1 MEKRFSR
8 ERDVMKSTILKTTL
22 REIRESLG
30 RYMAILAIVALGVG
44 FFTGLKVT
52 KPAMLKAGGEYLEDN
67 NLYDLRLLSTVGFDE
82 QDVKAINSREG
93 VEIAEGSVYM
103 DFLALDEEGSESV
116 LRAHSLLWIQNHVV
130 VQEGR
135 MPTAPD
141 ECVVDS
147 LSFSRK
153 EIGTTIRVSE
163 NNEEDTMDM
172 LAYKEYKIVGICD
185 ASYYINYERGSTALG
200 NGKLKGY
207 IYIPEDGFDTDAYTE
222 IFVRLTDKFPLYS
235 QEYKDYI
242 DDCLDW
248 AEPLCE
254 EVAQARY
261 VRLKEDAQWQIADGE
276 RELEEQ
282 VAEAEEKLAD
292 AREELLDGEKEIE
305 DARQEI
311 VDGRQEIADAR
322 AEIEEN
328 RQELADSLS
337 ELQDGKTEIADGLDQ
352 LEEKRIEASDMEGDE
367 KDAYE
372 TGLNLKEAQV
382 KGKKTQVEAGLAQA
396 NMGSR
401 QLEAAENKI
410 TREEKKLADAEKE
423 LADAEQEL
431 ADGWEEY
438 EENRQKLEEETADAR
453 KELEDA
459 REELADLKTP
469 ETYVLGRDK
478 NIGYACFESDS
489 DIVEGIANV
498 FPIFFFLVAALVC
511 ITTMT
516 RMVEEQRTQIGILKA
531 LGYGEAT
538 IMGKYLFYSG
548 SAAVLGCGIGFLL
561 GSYVFPMVIWSAY
574 RMMYRLGDIR
584 VILDWK
590 LGVISLAVSIICSM
604 GTTIATCRY
613 ELTSVAAELMRPKA
627 PKSGKRII
635 LERIPFLWNHMK
647 FLLKVSARNIFRY
660 RQRFFM
666 MVFGIGGCTALLLT
680 GFGVKDSIKS
690 ITYNQFDEIQIN
702 DMSVIFSD
710 PWQEMDGRE
719 FEEVMAENA
728 REFMLA
734 FEESADLTRG
744 DKSKSLTLVVPEK
757 AEEIGYYLNL
767 HTTRE
772 EPVAYP
778 GKGEVVLTE
787 KLADKCD
794 AKIGDTVTIQDDDRN
809 TLDLKVSGI
818 SENYVYNYAYISPE
832 TWTDQSGK
840 EPEYKSA
847 YINVKEEKDVHS
859 VSAAI
864 MNCDGVASVT
874 INDDM
879 KVRFSSMMKS
889 LDYVVLLIIGCAGSL
904 AFIVLYNLT
913 NINITERLREI
924 ATIKVLGFYRRETA
938 SYVFRENLVLTGIG
952 AGVGLIM
959 GKYLHQ
965 FVMYNIDIDMI
976 AFDVHIAPLSVL
988 YSIVLTFVFAGIVDW
1003 AMNKKLDGINMAES
1017 MKSVE

>member
-1 MEKRFSR
+1 ME
-8 ERDVMKSTILKTTL
+8 D
-22 REIRESLG
+22 
-30 RYMAILAIVALGVG
+30 
-44 FFTGLKVT
+44 
-52 KPAMLKAGGEYLEDN
+52 
-67 NLYDLRLLSTVGFDE
+67 
-82 QDVKAINSREG
+82 
-93 VEIAEGSVYM
+93 
-103 DFLALDEEGSESV
+103 
-116 LRAHSLLWIQNHVV
+116 
-130 VQEGR
+130 
-135 MPTAPD
+135 
-141 ECVVDS
+141 
-147 LSFSRK
+147 
-153 EIGTTIRVSE
+153 
-163 NNEEDTMDM
+163 
-172 LAYKEYKIVGICD
+172 
-185 ASYYINYERGSTALG
+185 
-200 NGKLKGY
+200 
-207 IYIPEDGFDTDAYTE
+207 
-222 IFVRLTDKFPLYS
+222 
-235 QEYKDYI
+235 
-242 DDCLDW
+242 
-248 AEPLCE
+248 
-254 EVAQARY
+254 
-261 VRLKEDAQWQIADGE
+261 
-276 RELEEQ
+276 
-282 VAEAEEKLAD
+282 
-292 AREELLDGEKEIE
+292 
-305 DARQEI
+305 
-311 VDGRQEIADAR
+311 
-322 AEIEEN
+322 
-328 RQELADSLS
+328 
-337 ELQDGKTEIADGLDQ
+337 
-352 LEEKRIEASDMEGDE
+352 GDE

-382 KGKKTQVEAGLAQA
+382 KGKKAQVEAGLAQA

-410 TREEKKLADAEKE
+410 AREEKKLEDAEKE
-423 LADAEQEL
+423 LEDAEKEL

-438 EENRQKLEEETADAR
+438 EENRQKLADEKVDAR

-459 REELADLKTP
+459 REKLADLKEP

-489 DIVEGIANV
+489 DIVEGISNV

-531 LGYGEAT
+531 LGYSEGT

-561 GSYVFPMVIWSAY
+561 GSYIFPVVIWSAY
-574 RMMYRLGDIR
+574 RIMYRLGDIR
-584 VILDWK
+584 IILDWK
-590 LGVISLAVSIICSM
+590 LGLISLIVSILCSM

-635 LERIPFLWNHMK
+635 LERIPFLWNRMK
-647 FLLKVSARNIFRY
+647 FLRKVSARNIFRY
-660 RQRFFM
+660 KQRFYM

-680 GFGVKDSIKS
+680 GFGIKDSIKS

-702 DMSVIFSD
+702 DMSVVFND
-710 PWQEMDGRE
+710 PWYEMDNSD
-719 FEEVMAENA
+719 FEEIMAENA
-728 REFMLA
+728 ERYTLV
-734 FEESADLTRG
+734 FEESTDLTKG
-744 DKSKSLTLVVPEK
+744 DKSKSLTLVIPEK
-757 AEEIGYYLNL
+757 AEDISSFLNL
-767 HTTRE
+767 HTTRDV
-772 EPVAYP
+772 PIAFP

-787 KLADKCD
+787 KLADKCG
-794 AKIGDTVTIQDDDRN
+794 AGIGDMVTLQDDDMN
-809 TLDLKVSGI
+809 TLELKVSGI

-832 TWTDQSGK
+832 TWTEQIGSA
-840 EPEYKSA
+840 PEYKSA

-859 VSAAI
+859 VSAAV

-874 INDDM
+874 VNDDM

-959 GKYLHQ
+959 GRYLHQ

>member
-1 MEKRFSR
+1 M
-8 ERDVMKSTILKTTL
+8 T
-22 REIRESLG
+22 
-30 RYMAILAIVALGVG
+30 
-44 FFTGLKVT
+44 
-52 KPAMLKAGGEYLEDN
+52 
-67 NLYDLRLLSTVGFDE
+67 
-82 QDVKAINSREG
+82 
-93 VEIAEGSVYM
+93 
-103 DFLALDEEGSESV
+103 
-116 LRAHSLLWIQNHVV
+116 
-130 VQEGR
+130 
-135 MPTAPD
+135 
-141 ECVVDS
+141 
-147 LSFSRK
+147 
-153 EIGTTIRVSE
+153 
-163 NNEEDTMDM
+163 
-172 LAYKEYKIVGICD
+172 
-185 ASYYINYERGSTALG
+185 
-200 NGKLKGY
+200 
-207 IYIPEDGFDTDAYTE
+207 
-222 IFVRLTDKFPLYS
+222 
-235 QEYKDYI
+235 
-242 DDCLDW
+242 
-248 AEPLCE
+248 
-254 EVAQARY
+254 
-261 VRLKEDAQWQIADGE
+261 
-276 RELEEQ
+276 
-282 VAEAEEKLAD
+282 
-292 AREELLDGEKEIE
+292 
-305 DARQEI
+305 
-311 VDGRQEIADAR
+311 
-322 AEIEEN
+322 
-328 RQELADSLS
+328 DSLS
-337 ELQDGKTEIADGLDQ
+337 ELEDGKAEIADGLEL
-352 LEEKRIEASDMEGDE
+352 LEEKRIEASDMEDGDE

-382 KGKKTQVEAGLAQA
+382 KGKKAQVEAGLAQA

-410 TREEKKLADAEKE
+410 AREEKKLEDAEKE
-423 LADAEQEL
+423 LEDAEKEL

-438 EENRQKLEEETADAR
+438 EENRQKLADETADAR

-459 REELADLKTP
+459 REKLADLKEP

-489 DIVEGIANV
+489 DIVEGISNV

-531 LGYGEAT
+531 LGYSEGT

-561 GSYVFPMVIWSAY
+561 GSYIFPVVIWSAY
-574 RMMYRLGDIR
+574 RIMYRLGDIR
-584 VILDWK
+584 IILDWK
-590 LGVISLAVSIICSM
+590 LGLISLIVSILCSM

-635 LERIPFLWNHMK
+635 LERIPFLWNRMK
-647 FLLKVSARNIFRY
+647 FLRKVSARNIFRY
-660 RQRFFM
+660 KQRFYM

-680 GFGVKDSIKS
+680 GFGIKDSIKS

-702 DMSVIFSD
+702 DMSVVFND
-710 PWQEMDGRE
+710 PWYEMDNSD
-719 FEEVMAENA
+719 FEEIMAENA
-728 REFMLA
+728 ERYTLV
-734 FEESADLTRG
+734 FEESTDLTKG
-744 DKSKSLTLVVPEK
+744 DKSKSLTLVIPEK
-757 AEEIGYYLNL
+757 AEDISSFLNL
-767 HTTRE
+767 HTTRDV
-772 EPVAYP
+772 PIAFP

-787 KLADKCD
+787 KLADKCG
-794 AKIGDTVTIQDDDRN
+794 AGIGDMVTLQDDDMN
-809 TLDLKVSGI
+809 TLELKVSGI

-832 TWTDQSGK
+832 TWMEQIGSA
-840 EPEYKSA
+840 PEYKSA

-859 VSAAI
+859 VSAAV

-874 INDDM
+874 VNADM

-959 GKYLHQ
+959 GRYLHR

>member
-1 MEKRFSR
+1 
-8 ERDVMKSTILKTTL
+8 MKSTILKTTL

-52 KPAMLKAGGEYLEDN
+52 KPAMLKAGGEYLEKN

-82 QDVKAINSREG
+82 QDVKELNSREG
-93 VEIAEGSVYM
+93 VEIAEGAVYV
-103 DFLALDEEGSESV
+103 DFLAQDESGAETV
-116 LRAHSLLWIQNHVV
+116 LRAHSLLWVQNHVV
-130 VQEGR
+130 VKEGR

-147 LSFSRK
+147 LSFTRK
-153 EIGTTIRVSE
+153 DIGTTIRVSE
-163 NNEEDTMDM
+163 NNEEDTIDM
-172 LAYKEYKIVGICD
+172 FAGREYKIVGICD

-207 IYIPEDGFDTDAYTE
+207 IYIPEDGFDTDTYTE
-222 IFVRLTDKFPLYS
+222 VFIRLTDKFPLYS

-242 DDCLDW
+242 DEAMDW

-254 EVAQARY
+254 DVAQARY
-261 VRLKEDAQWQIADGE
+261 ERLKEDAEWQIADGE
-276 RELEEQ
+276 RELEKR
-282 VAEAEEKLAD
+282 VSEADEKLAD
-292 AREELLDGEKEIE
+292 AKDELLDGEKEIE
-305 DARQEI
+305 DAKKEI
-311 VDGRQEIADAR
+311 ADGWQEIADAR
-322 AEIEEN
+322 AEIGEN
-328 RQELADSLS
+328 QQKVTDSLS
-337 ELQDGKTEIADGLDQ
+337 ELEDGKAEIADGLEL
-352 LEEKRIEASDMEGDE
+352 LEEKRIEASDMEDGDE

-382 KGKKTQVEAGLAQA
+382 QGKKAQVEAGLAQA

-410 TREEKKLADAEKE
+410 AREEKKLEDAEKE
-423 LADAEQEL
+423 LEDAEKEL

-438 EENRQKLEEETADAR
+438 EENRQKLADETADAR

-459 REELADLKTP
+459 REKLADLKEP

-489 DIVEGIANV
+489 DIVEGISNV
-498 FPIFFFLVAALVC
+498 FPVFFFLVAALVC

-531 LGYGEAT
+531 LGYSEGT

-548 SAAVLGCGIGFLL
+548 SAAVLGCDIGFLL
-561 GSYVFPMVIWSAY
+561 GSYIFPVVIWSAY
-574 RMMYRLGDIR
+574 RIMYRLGDIR
-584 VILDWK
+584 IILDWK
-590 LGVISLAVSIICSM
+590 LGLISLIVSILCSM

-635 LERIPFLWNHMK
+635 LERIPFLWNRMK
-647 FLLKVSARNIFRY
+647 FLRKVSARNIFRY
-660 RQRFFM
+660 KQRFYM

-680 GFGVKDSIKS
+680 GFGIKDSIKS

-702 DMSVIFSD
+702 DMSVVFND
-710 PWQEMDGRE
+710 PWYEMDNSD
-719 FEEVMAENA
+719 FEEIMAENA
-728 REFMLA
+728 ERYTLV
-734 FEESADLTRG
+734 FEESTDLTKG
-744 DKSKSLTLVVPEK
+744 NKSKSLTLVIPEK
-757 AEEIGYYLNL
+757 AEDISFFLNL
-767 HTTRE
+767 HTTHDV
-772 EPVAYP
+772 PIAFP

-787 KLADKCD
+787 KLADKCG
-794 AKIGDTVTIQDDDRN
+794 AGIGDMVTLQDDDMN
-809 TLDLKVSGI
+809 TLELKVSGI
-818 SENYVYNYAYISPE
+818 SENYVYNYAYISTE
-832 TWTDQSGK
+832 TWTEQIGSA
-840 EPEYKSA
+840 PEYKSA

-859 VSAAI
+859 VSAAV
-864 MNCDGVASVT
+864 MNSDGVASVT
-874 INDDM
+874 VNADM

-959 GKYLHQ
+959 GRYLHR

>member
-1 MEKRFSR
+1 M
-8 ERDVMKSTILKTTL
+8 
-22 REIRESLG
+22 
-30 RYMAILAIVALGVG
+30 
-44 FFTGLKVT
+44 
-52 KPAMLKAGGEYLEDN
+52 
-67 NLYDLRLLSTVGFDE
+67 
-82 QDVKAINSREG
+82 
-93 VEIAEGSVYM
+93 
-103 DFLALDEEGSESV
+103 
-116 LRAHSLLWIQNHVV
+116 
-130 VQEGR
+130 
-135 MPTAPD
+135 
-141 ECVVDS
+141 
-147 LSFSRK
+147 
-153 EIGTTIRVSE
+153 
-163 NNEEDTMDM
+163 
-172 LAYKEYKIVGICD
+172 
-185 ASYYINYERGSTALG
+185 
-200 NGKLKGY
+200 
-207 IYIPEDGFDTDAYTE
+207 
-222 IFVRLTDKFPLYS
+222 
-235 QEYKDYI
+235 
-242 DDCLDW
+242 DW

-254 EVAQARY
+254 DVAQARY
-261 VRLKEDAQWQIADGE
+261 ERLKEDAEWQIADGE
-276 RELEEQ
+276 RELEKR
-282 VAEAEEKLAD
+282 VSEADEKLAD
-292 AREELLDGEKEIE
+292 AKDELLDGEKEIE
-305 DARQEI
+305 DAKKEI
-311 VDGRQEIADAR
+311 ADGWQEIADAR
-322 AEIEEN
+322 AEIREN
-328 RQELADSLS
+328 RQKVTDSLS
-337 ELQDGKTEIADGLDQ
+337 ELEDGKAEIADGLEL
-352 LEEKRIEASDMEGDE
+352 LEEKRIEASDMEDGDE

-382 KGKKTQVEAGLAQA
+382 KGKKAQVEAGLAQA

-410 TREEKKLADAEKE
+410 AREEKKLEDAEKE
-423 LADAEQEL
+423 LEDAEKEL

-438 EENRQKLEEETADAR
+438 EENRQKLADETADAR
-453 KELEDA
+453 KELDDA
-459 REELADLKTP
+459 RVKLADLKEP

-489 DIVEGIANV
+489 DIVEGISNV

-531 LGYGEAT
+531 LGYSEGT

-561 GSYVFPMVIWSAY
+561 GSYIFPVVIWSAY
-574 RMMYRLGDIR
+574 RIMYRLGDIR
-584 VILDWK
+584 IILDWK
-590 LGVISLAVSIICSM
+590 LGLISLIVSILCSM

-635 LERIPFLWNHMK
+635 LERIPFLWNRMK
-647 FLLKVSARNIFRY
+647 FLRKVSARNIFRY
-660 RQRFFM
+660 KQRFYM

-680 GFGVKDSIKS
+680 GFGIKDSIKS

-702 DMSVIFSD
+702 DMSVVFND
-710 PWQEMDGRE
+710 PWYEMDNSD
-719 FEEVMAENA
+719 FEEIMADNA
-728 REFMLA
+728 ERYTLV
-734 FEESADLTRG
+734 FEESTDLTKG
-744 DKSKSLTLVVPEK
+744 DKSKSLTLVIPEK
-757 AEEIGYYLNL
+757 AEDISSFLNL
-767 HTTRE
+767 HTTRDV
-772 EPVAYP
+772 PIAFP

-787 KLADKCD
+787 KLADKCG
-794 AKIGDTVTIQDDDRN
+794 AGIGDMVTLQDDDMN
-809 TLDLKVSGI
+809 TLKLRVSGI

-832 TWTDQSGK
+832 TWTEQIGSA
-840 EPEYKSA
+840 PEYKSA

-859 VSAAI
+859 VSAAV

-874 INDDM
+874 VNADM

-959 GKYLHQ
+959 GRYLHR

>member
-1 MEKRFSR
+1 ME
-8 ERDVMKSTILKTTL
+8 
-22 REIRESLG
+22 
-30 RYMAILAIVALGVG
+30 
-44 FFTGLKVT
+44 
-52 KPAMLKAGGEYLEDN
+52 
-67 NLYDLRLLSTVGFDE
+67 
-82 QDVKAINSREG
+82 
-93 VEIAEGSVYM
+93 
-103 DFLALDEEGSESV
+103 
-116 LRAHSLLWIQNHVV
+116 
-130 VQEGR
+130 
-135 MPTAPD
+135 
-141 ECVVDS
+141 
-147 LSFSRK
+147 
-153 EIGTTIRVSE
+153 
-163 NNEEDTMDM
+163 
-172 LAYKEYKIVGICD
+172 
-185 ASYYINYERGSTALG
+185 
-200 NGKLKGY
+200 
-207 IYIPEDGFDTDAYTE
+207 
-222 IFVRLTDKFPLYS
+222 
-235 QEYKDYI
+235 
-242 DDCLDW
+242 
-248 AEPLCE
+248 
-254 EVAQARY
+254 
-261 VRLKEDAQWQIADGE
+261 
-276 RELEEQ
+276 
-282 VAEAEEKLAD
+282 
-292 AREELLDGEKEIE
+292 
-305 DARQEI
+305 
-311 VDGRQEIADAR
+311 
-322 AEIEEN
+322 
-328 RQELADSLS
+328 
-337 ELQDGKTEIADGLDQ
+337 
-352 LEEKRIEASDMEGDE
+352 EGDE
-367 KDAYE
+367 KDGFE
-372 TGLNLKEAQV
+372 TGLNLAEAQV
-382 KGKKTQVEAGLAQA
+382 KGKKAQVESGLAQA

-401 QLEAAENKI
+401 QLEAAEKTI
-410 TREEKKLADAEKE
+410 ARQEEKLRDAQKKLEDSEK
-423 LADAEQEL
+423 EL

-438 EENRQKLEEETADAR
+438 EENRQKLADETADAR

-459 REELADLKTP
+459 RKELADLKEP
-469 ETYVLGRDK
+469 DTYVLGRDK
-478 NIGYACFESDS
+478 NIGYASFESDS

-531 LGYGEAT
+531 LGYSEGI

-548 SAAVLGCGIGFLL
+548 SAAMLGCGIGFLL
-561 GSYVFPMVIWSAY
+561 GSYIFPTVIWTAY
-574 RMMYRLGDIR
+574 RIMYRLGDFH

-590 LGVISLAVSIICSM
+590 LGVISLVVSILCSM

-660 RQRFFM
+660 KQRFYM

-680 GFGVKDSIKS
+680 GFGVKDSISS

-710 PWQEMDGRE
+710 PYKSMDSSE
-719 FEEVMAENA
+719 FEAVMADNA
-728 REFMLA
+728 QSYTLA
-734 FEESADLTRG
+734 FEESGDLTLG
-744 DKSKSLTLVVPEK
+744 DKTKSLTLVAPEK
-757 AEEIGYYLNL
+757 TEDIGLYLNL
-767 HTTRE
+767 HTTRD

-787 KLADKCD
+787 KLADKCN
-794 AKIGDTVTIQDDDRN
+794 AKIGDTVTIQDDDMN
-809 TLDLKVSGI
+809 ELELKVSGI
-818 SENYVYNYAYISPE
+818 SENYVYNYAYISPD
-832 TWTDQSGK
+832 TWKEQTGK

-847 YINVKEEKDVHS
+847 YVNVREGADVHE

-874 INDDM
+874 VNDDM

-959 GKYLHQ
+959 GYYLHR

-976 AFDVHIAPLSVL
+976 AFDVHIAPRSVL
-988 YSIVLTFVFAGIVDW
+988 LSIVLTFIFAGIVDW
-1003 AMNKKLDGINMAES
+1003 VMNKKLDAINMAES

>member
-1 MEKRFSR
+1 M
-8 ERDVMKSTILKTTL
+8 T
-22 REIRESLG
+22 
-30 RYMAILAIVALGVG
+30 
-44 FFTGLKVT
+44 
-52 KPAMLKAGGEYLEDN
+52 
-67 NLYDLRLLSTVGFDE
+67 
-82 QDVKAINSREG
+82 
-93 VEIAEGSVYM
+93 
-103 DFLALDEEGSESV
+103 
-116 LRAHSLLWIQNHVV
+116 
-130 VQEGR
+130 
-135 MPTAPD
+135 
-141 ECVVDS
+141 
-147 LSFSRK
+147 
-153 EIGTTIRVSE
+153 
-163 NNEEDTMDM
+163 
-172 LAYKEYKIVGICD
+172 
-185 ASYYINYERGSTALG
+185 
-200 NGKLKGY
+200 
-207 IYIPEDGFDTDAYTE
+207 
-222 IFVRLTDKFPLYS
+222 
-235 QEYKDYI
+235 
-242 DDCLDW
+242 
-248 AEPLCE
+248 
-254 EVAQARY
+254 
-261 VRLKEDAQWQIADGE
+261 
-276 RELEEQ
+276 
-282 VAEAEEKLAD
+282 
-292 AREELLDGEKEIE
+292 
-305 DARQEI
+305 
-311 VDGRQEIADAR
+311 
-322 AEIEEN
+322 
-328 RQELADSLS
+328 DSLS
-337 ELQDGKTEIADGLDQ
+337 ELEDGKAEIADGLEL
-352 LEEKRIEASDMEGDE
+352 LEEKRIEASDMEDGDE

-372 TGLNLKEAQV
+372 AGLNLKEAQV
-382 KGKKTQVEAGLAQA
+382 KGKKAQVEAGLAQA

-410 TREEKKLADAEKE
+410 AREEKKLEDAEKE
-423 LADAEQEL
+423 LEDAEKEL

-438 EENRQKLEEETADAR
+438 EENRQKLADETADAR

-459 REELADLKTP
+459 REKLADLKEP

-489 DIVEGIANV
+489 DIVEGISNV

-531 LGYGEAT
+531 LGYSEGT

-561 GSYVFPMVIWSAY
+561 GSYIFPVVIWSAY
-574 RMMYRLGDIR
+574 RIMYRLGDIR
-584 VILDWK
+584 IILDWK
-590 LGVISLAVSIICSM
+590 LGLISLIVSILCSM

-635 LERIPFLWNHMK
+635 LERIPFLWNRMK
-647 FLLKVSARNIFRY
+647 FLRKVSARNIFRY
-660 RQRFFM
+660 KQRFYM

-680 GFGVKDSIKS
+680 GFGIKDSIKS

-702 DMSVIFSD
+702 DMSVVFND
-710 PWQEMDGRE
+710 PWYEMDNSD
-719 FEEVMAENA
+719 FEEIMADNA
-728 REFMLA
+728 ERYTLV
-734 FEESADLTRG
+734 FEESTDLTKG
-744 DKSKSLTLVVPEK
+744 DKSKSLTLVIPEK
-757 AEEIGYYLNL
+757 AEDISSFLNL
-767 HTTRE
+767 HTTRDV
-772 EPVAYP
+772 PIAFP

-787 KLADKCD
+787 KLADKCG
-794 AKIGDTVTIQDDDRN
+794 AGIGDMVTLQDVDMN
-809 TLDLKVSGI
+809 TLELKVSGI

-832 TWTDQSGK
+832 TWTEQIGSA
-840 EPEYKSA
+840 PEYTSA
-847 YINVKEEKDVHS
+847 YINVKEEKDVHR
-859 VSAAI
+859 VSAAV

-874 INDDM
+874 VNDDM

-959 GKYLHQ
+959 GRYLHR

>member
-1 MEKRFSR
+1 
-8 ERDVMKSTILKTTL
+8 
-22 REIRESLG
+22 
-30 RYMAILAIVALGVG
+30 
-44 FFTGLKVT
+44 
-52 KPAMLKAGGEYLEDN
+52 
-67 NLYDLRLLSTVGFDE
+67 
-82 QDVKAINSREG
+82 
-93 VEIAEGSVYM
+93 
-103 DFLALDEEGSESV
+103 
-116 LRAHSLLWIQNHVV
+116 
-130 VQEGR
+130 
-135 MPTAPD
+135 
-141 ECVVDS
+141 
-147 LSFSRK
+147 
-153 EIGTTIRVSE
+153 
-163 NNEEDTMDM
+163 
-172 LAYKEYKIVGICD
+172 
-185 ASYYINYERGSTALG
+185 
-200 NGKLKGY
+200 
-207 IYIPEDGFDTDAYTE
+207 
-222 IFVRLTDKFPLYS
+222 
-235 QEYKDYI
+235 
-242 DDCLDW
+242 
-248 AEPLCE
+248 
-254 EVAQARY
+254 
-261 VRLKEDAQWQIADGE
+261 
-276 RELEEQ
+276 
-282 VAEAEEKLAD
+282 
-292 AREELLDGEKEIE
+292 
-305 DARQEI
+305 
-311 VDGRQEIADAR
+311 
-322 AEIEEN
+322 
-328 RQELADSLS
+328 
-337 ELQDGKTEIADGLDQ
+337 
-352 LEEKRIEASDMEGDE
+352 
-367 KDAYE
+367 
-372 TGLNLKEAQV
+372 
-382 KGKKTQVEAGLAQA
+382 
-396 NMGSR
+396 MGSR

-410 TREEKKLADAEKE
+410 AREEKKLEDAEKE
-423 LADAEQEL
+423 LEDAEKEL

-438 EENRQKLEEETADAR
+438 EENRQKLADETADAR

-459 REELADLKTP
+459 REKLADLKEP

-489 DIVEGIANV
+489 DIVEGISNV

-531 LGYGEAT
+531 LGYSEGT

-561 GSYVFPMVIWSAY
+561 GSYIFPVVIWSAY
-574 RMMYRLGDIR
+574 RIMYRLGDIR
-584 VILDWK
+584 IILDWK
-590 LGVISLAVSIICSM
+590 LGLISLIVSILCSM

-635 LERIPFLWNHMK
+635 LERIPFLWNRMK
-647 FLLKVSARNIFRY
+647 FLRKVSARNIFRY
-660 RQRFFM
+660 KQRFYM

-680 GFGVKDSIKS
+680 GFGIKDSIKS

-702 DMSVIFSD
+702 DMSVVFND
-710 PWQEMDGRE
+710 PWYEMDNSD
-719 FEEVMAENA
+719 FEEIMAENA
-728 REFMLA
+728 ERYTLV
-734 FEESADLTRG
+734 FEESTDLTKG
-744 DKSKSLTLVVPEK
+744 DKSKSLTLVIPEK
-757 AEEIGYYLNL
+757 AEDISSFLNL
-767 HTTRE
+767 HTTRDV
-772 EPVAYP
+772 PIAFP

-787 KLADKCD
+787 KLADKCG
-794 AKIGDTVTIQDDDRN
+794 AGIGDMVTLQDDDMN
-809 TLDLKVSGI
+809 TLELKVSGI

-832 TWTDQSGK
+832 TWMEQIGSA
-840 EPEYKSA
+840 PEYKSA

-859 VSAAI
+859 VSAAV

-874 INDDM
+874 VNADM

-959 GKYLHQ
+959 GRYLHQ

>member
-1 MEKRFSR
+1 M
-8 ERDVMKSTILKTTL
+8 
-22 REIRESLG
+22 
-30 RYMAILAIVALGVG
+30 
-44 FFTGLKVT
+44 
-52 KPAMLKAGGEYLEDN
+52 
-67 NLYDLRLLSTVGFDE
+67 
-82 QDVKAINSREG
+82 
-93 VEIAEGSVYM
+93 
-103 DFLALDEEGSESV
+103 
-116 LRAHSLLWIQNHVV
+116 
-130 VQEGR
+130 
-135 MPTAPD
+135 
-141 ECVVDS
+141 
-147 LSFSRK
+147 
-153 EIGTTIRVSE
+153 
-163 NNEEDTMDM
+163 
-172 LAYKEYKIVGICD
+172 
-185 ASYYINYERGSTALG
+185 
-200 NGKLKGY
+200 
-207 IYIPEDGFDTDAYTE
+207 
-222 IFVRLTDKFPLYS
+222 
-235 QEYKDYI
+235 
-242 DDCLDW
+242 DW

-254 EVAQARY
+254 DVAQARY
-261 VRLKEDAQWQIADGE
+261 ERLKEDAEWQIADGE
-276 RELEEQ
+276 RELEKR
-282 VAEAEEKLAD
+282 VSEADEKLAD
-292 AREELLDGEKEIE
+292 AKDELLDGEKEIE
-305 DARQEI
+305 DAKKEI
-311 VDGRQEIADAR
+311 ADGWQEIADAR
-322 AEIEEN
+322 AEIGEN
-328 RQELADSLS
+328 RQKVTDSLS
-337 ELQDGKTEIADGLDQ
+337 ELEDGKAEIADGLEL
-352 LEEKRIEASDMEGDE
+352 LEEKRIEASDMEDGDE

-382 KGKKTQVEAGLAQA
+382 KGKKAQVEAGLAQA

-410 TREEKKLADAEKE
+410 AREEKKLEDAEKE
-423 LADAEQEL
+423 LEDAEKEL

-438 EENRQKLEEETADAR
+438 EENRQKLADETADAR

-459 REELADLKTP
+459 REKLADLKEP

-489 DIVEGIANV
+489 DIVEGISNV

-531 LGYGEAT
+531 LGYSEGT

-561 GSYVFPMVIWSAY
+561 GSYIFPVVIWSAY
-574 RMMYRLGDIR
+574 RIMYRLGDIR
-584 VILDWK
+584 IILDWK
-590 LGVISLAVSIICSM
+590 LGLISLIVSILCSM

-635 LERIPFLWNHMK
+635 LERIPFLWNRMK
-647 FLLKVSARNIFRY
+647 FLRKVSARNIFRY
-660 RQRFFM
+660 KQRFYM

-680 GFGVKDSIKS
+680 GFGIKDSIKS

-702 DMSVIFSD
+702 DMSVVFND
-710 PWQEMDGRE
+710 PWYEMDNSD
-719 FEEVMAENA
+719 FEEIMAENA
-728 REFMLA
+728 ERYTLV
-734 FEESADLTRG
+734 FEESTDLTKG
-744 DKSKSLTLVVPEK
+744 DKSKSLTLVIPEK
-757 AEEIGYYLNL
+757 AEDISSFLNL
-767 HTTRE
+767 HTTRDV
-772 EPVAYP
+772 PIAFP

-787 KLADKCD
+787 KLADKCG
-794 AKIGDTVTIQDDDRN
+794 AGIGDMVTLQDDDMN
-809 TLDLKVSGI
+809 TLELKVSGI

-832 TWTDQSGK
+832 TWMEQIGSA
-840 EPEYKSA
+840 PEYKSA

-859 VSAAI
+859 VSAAV

-874 INDDM
+874 VNADM

-959 GKYLHQ
+959 GRYLHQ

>member
-1 MEKRFSR
+1 ME
-8 ERDVMKSTILKTTL
+8 D
-22 REIRESLG
+22 
-30 RYMAILAIVALGVG
+30 
-44 FFTGLKVT
+44 
-52 KPAMLKAGGEYLEDN
+52 
-67 NLYDLRLLSTVGFDE
+67 
-82 QDVKAINSREG
+82 
-93 VEIAEGSVYM
+93 
-103 DFLALDEEGSESV
+103 
-116 LRAHSLLWIQNHVV
+116 
-130 VQEGR
+130 
-135 MPTAPD
+135 
-141 ECVVDS
+141 
-147 LSFSRK
+147 
-153 EIGTTIRVSE
+153 
-163 NNEEDTMDM
+163 
-172 LAYKEYKIVGICD
+172 
-185 ASYYINYERGSTALG
+185 
-200 NGKLKGY
+200 
-207 IYIPEDGFDTDAYTE
+207 
-222 IFVRLTDKFPLYS
+222 
-235 QEYKDYI
+235 
-242 DDCLDW
+242 
-248 AEPLCE
+248 
-254 EVAQARY
+254 
-261 VRLKEDAQWQIADGE
+261 
-276 RELEEQ
+276 
-282 VAEAEEKLAD
+282 
-292 AREELLDGEKEIE
+292 
-305 DARQEI
+305 
-311 VDGRQEIADAR
+311 
-322 AEIEEN
+322 
-328 RQELADSLS
+328 
-337 ELQDGKTEIADGLDQ
+337 
-352 LEEKRIEASDMEGDE
+352 GDE

-382 KGKKTQVEAGLAQA
+382 KGKKAQVEAGLAQA

-410 TREEKKLADAEKE
+410 AREEKKLEDAEKE
-423 LADAEQEL
+423 LEDAEKEL

-438 EENRQKLEEETADAR
+438 EENRQKLADETADAR

-459 REELADLKTP
+459 REKLADLKEP

-489 DIVEGIANV
+489 DIVEGISNV

-531 LGYGEAT
+531 LGYSEGT

-561 GSYVFPMVIWSAY
+561 GSYIFPVVIWSAY
-574 RMMYRLGDIR
+574 RIMYRLGDIR
-584 VILDWK
+584 IILDWK
-590 LGVISLAVSIICSM
+590 LGLISLIVSILCSM

-635 LERIPFLWNHMK
+635 LERIPFLWNRMK
-647 FLLKVSARNIFRY
+647 FLRKVSARNIFRY
-660 RQRFFM
+660 KQRFYM

-680 GFGVKDSIKS
+680 GFGIKDSIKS

-702 DMSVIFSD
+702 DMSVVFND
-710 PWQEMDGRE
+710 PWYEMDNSD
-719 FEEVMAENA
+719 FEEIMAENA
-728 REFMLA
+728 ERYTLV
-734 FEESADLTRG
+734 FEESTDLTKG
-744 DKSKSLTLVVPEK
+744 DKSKSLTLVIPEK
-757 AEEIGYYLNL
+757 AEDISSFLNL
-767 HTTRE
+767 HTTRDV
-772 EPVAYP
+772 PIAFP

-787 KLADKCD
+787 KLADKCG
-794 AKIGDTVTIQDDDRN
+794 AGIGDMVTLQDDDMN
-809 TLDLKVSGI
+809 TLELKVSGI

-832 TWTDQSGK
+832 TWMEQIGSA
-840 EPEYKSA
+840 PEYKSA

-859 VSAAI
+859 VSAAV

-874 INDDM
+874 VNADM

-959 GKYLHQ
+959 GRYLHQ

>member
-1 MEKRFSR
+1 
-8 ERDVMKSTILKTTL
+8 MKSTILKTTL

-52 KPAMLKAGGEYLEDN
+52 KPAMLKAGGEYLEKN

-82 QDVKAINSREG
+82 QDVKELNSREG
-93 VEIAEGSVYM
+93 VEIAEGAVYV
-103 DFLALDEEGSESV
+103 DFLAQDESGAETV
-116 LRAHSLLWIQNHVV
+116 LRAHSLLWVQNHVV
-130 VQEGR
+130 VKEGR

-147 LSFSRK
+147 LSFTRK
-153 EIGTTIRVSE
+153 DIGTTIRVSE
-163 NNEEDTMDM
+163 NNEEDTIDM
-172 LAYKEYKIVGICD
+172 FAGREYKIVGICD

-207 IYIPEDGFDTDAYTE
+207 IYIPEDGFDTDTYTE
-222 IFVRLTDKFPLYS
+222 VFIRLTDKFPLYS

-242 DDCLDW
+242 DEAMDW

-254 EVAQARY
+254 DVAQARY
-261 VRLKEDAQWQIADGE
+261 ERLKEDAEWQIADGE
-276 RELEEQ
+276 RELEKR
-282 VAEAEEKLAD
+282 VSEADEKLAD
-292 AREELLDGEKEIE
+292 AKDEL
-305 DARQEI
+305 
-311 VDGRQEIADAR
+311 
-322 AEIEEN
+322 
-328 RQELADSLS
+328 
-337 ELQDGKTEIADGLDQ
+337 
-352 LEEKRIEASDMEGDE
+352 LEEKRIEASDMEDGDE

-382 KGKKTQVEAGLAQA
+382 KGKKAQVEAGLAQA

-410 TREEKKLADAEKE
+410 AREEKKLEDAEKE
-423 LADAEQEL
+423 LEDAEKEL

-438 EENRQKLEEETADAR
+438 EENRQKLADETADAR

-459 REELADLKTP
+459 REKLADLKEP

-489 DIVEGIANV
+489 DIVEGISNV

-531 LGYGEAT
+531 LGYSEGT

-561 GSYVFPMVIWSAY
+561 GSYIFPVVIWSAY
-574 RMMYRLGDIR
+574 RIMYRLGDIR
-584 VILDWK
+584 IILDWK
-590 LGVISLAVSIICSM
+590 LGLISLIVSILCSM

-635 LERIPFLWNHMK
+635 LERIPFLWNRMK
-647 FLLKVSARNIFRY
+647 FLRKVSARNIFRY
-660 RQRFFM
+660 KQRFYM

-680 GFGVKDSIKS
+680 GFGIKDSIKS

-702 DMSVIFSD
+702 DMSVVFND
-710 PWQEMDGRE
+710 PWYEMDNSD
-719 FEEVMAENA
+719 FEEIMAENA
-728 REFMLA
+728 ERYTLV
-734 FEESADLTRG
+734 FEESTDLTKG
-744 DKSKSLTLVVPEK
+744 DKSKSLTLVIPEK
-757 AEEIGYYLNL
+757 AEDISSFLNL
-767 HTTRE
+767 HTTRDV
-772 EPVAYP
+772 PIAFP

-787 KLADKCD
+787 KLADKCG
-794 AKIGDTVTIQDDDRN
+794 AGIGDMVTLQDDDMN
-809 TLDLKVSGI
+809 TLELKVSGI

-832 TWTDQSGK
+832 TWMEQIGSA
-840 EPEYKSA
+840 PEYKSA

-859 VSAAI
+859 VSAAV

-874 INDDM
+874 VNADM

-959 GKYLHQ
+959 GRYLHQ

>member
-1 MEKRFSR
+1 MFA
-8 ERDVMKSTILKTTL
+8 
-22 REIRESLG
+22 G
-30 RYMAILAIVALGVG
+30 R
-44 FFTGLKVT
+44 
-52 KPAMLKAGGEYLEDN
+52 
-67 NLYDLRLLSTVGFDE
+67 
-82 QDVKAINSREG
+82 
-93 VEIAEGSVYM
+93 
-103 DFLALDEEGSESV
+103 
-116 LRAHSLLWIQNHVV
+116 
-130 VQEGR
+130 
-135 MPTAPD
+135 
-141 ECVVDS
+141 
-147 LSFSRK
+147 
-153 EIGTTIRVSE
+153 
-163 NNEEDTMDM
+163 
-172 LAYKEYKIVGICD
+172 EYKIVGICD

-207 IYIPEDGFDTDAYTE
+207 IYIPEDGFDTDTYTE
-222 IFVRLTDKFPLYS
+222 VFIRLTDKFPLYS

-242 DDCLDW
+242 DEAMDW

-254 EVAQARY
+254 DVAQARY
-261 VRLKEDAQWQIADGE
+261 ERLKEDAEWQIADGE
-276 RELEEQ
+276 RELEKR
-282 VAEAEEKLAD
+282 VSEADEKLAD
-292 AREELLDGEKEIE
+292 AKDELLDGEKEIE
-305 DARQEI
+305 DAKKEI
-311 VDGRQEIADAR
+311 ADGWQEIADAR
-322 AEIEEN
+322 AEIGEN
-328 RQELADSLS
+328 RQKVTDSLS
-337 ELQDGKTEIADGLDQ
+337 ELEDGKAEIADGLEL
-352 LEEKRIEASDMEGDE
+352 LEEKRIEASDMEDGDE

-382 KGKKTQVEAGLAQA
+382 KGKKAQVEAGLAQA

-410 TREEKKLADAEKE
+410 AREEKKLEDAEKE
-423 LADAEQEL
+423 LEDAEKEL

-438 EENRQKLEEETADAR
+438 EENRQKLADETADAR

-459 REELADLKTP
+459 REKLADLKEP

-489 DIVEGIANV
+489 DIVEGISNV

-531 LGYGEAT
+531 LGYSEGT

-561 GSYVFPMVIWSAY
+561 GSYIFPVVIWSAY
-574 RMMYRLGDIR
+574 RIMYRLGDIR
-584 VILDWK
+584 IILDWK
-590 LGVISLAVSIICSM
+590 LGLISLIVSILCSM

-635 LERIPFLWNHMK
+635 LERIPFLWNRMK
-647 FLLKVSARNIFRY
+647 FLRKVSARNIFRY
-660 RQRFFM
+660 KQRFYM

-680 GFGVKDSIKS
+680 GFGIKDSIKS

-702 DMSVIFSD
+702 DMSVVFND
-710 PWQEMDGRE
+710 PWYEMDNSD
-719 FEEVMAENA
+719 FEEIMAENA
-728 REFMLA
+728 ERYTLV
-734 FEESADLTRG
+734 FEESTDLTKG
-744 DKSKSLTLVVPEK
+744 DKSKSLTLVIPEK
-757 AEEIGYYLNL
+757 AEDISSFLNL
-767 HTTRE
+767 HTTRDV
-772 EPVAYP
+772 PIAFP

-787 KLADKCD
+787 KLADKCG
-794 AKIGDTVTIQDDDRN
+794 AGIGDMVTLQDDDMN
-809 TLDLKVSGI
+809 TLELKVSGI

-832 TWTDQSGK
+832 TWMEQIGSA
-840 EPEYKSA
+840 PEYKSA

-859 VSAAI
+859 VSAAV

-874 INDDM
+874 VNADM

-959 GKYLHQ
+959 GRYLHQ